1 MIISR
6 RSKYSGHGRTGVTN
20 NKLKNSININID
32 ISLLKSI
39 LNLVTSSNAN
49 IRRMQL
55 INIRNLFQIIDKSQY
70 LSDIEKTRT
79 INHIEKGIE
88 CRLNMNLSNTA
99 MIVQYINNGL
109 LPEDQL
115 DMNSVHEIQNAEI
128 TFIDSYVSEALKYS
142 FINDDVDRALD
153 VFTRFKSTTYGSRAA
168 IVDEIEQLVND
179 MQTKFRRV
187 KAQSTSEMM
196 FSLQNGTYEDVITEV
211 FNKIKDPSRYLYT
224 GMQGFNELL
233 GGAAQSERVYML
245 FGNTG
250 AGKSMFL
257 LNLALQMKKYNKN
270 YKCKD
275 PTKRPCIVYLTM
287 ENSVTETIER
297 LFEIVVNK
305 GEMKNYESPQQIMD
319 LLINEGELYLA
330 DESPIDIIIKYQ
342 PNKSVDTSY
351 LYQLTEDLED
361 EGYEVICLIQ
371 DHIKRIISS
380 ERNPDTRLELGA
392 IVNDFKTF
400 ATLKDLVLFTNSHLN
415 REGNRIVEE
424 GMRHSK
430 ADLIRQLGRAN
441 IGESMLMLDNLDG
454 AFIISPEYDSQ
465 GNKHMAV
472 QRIKERY
479 KCTDRVVVFLPF
491 VSGNNAKLMEDM
503 DLAVPVFKETL
514 RDIPPQSYSNPIGN
528 NRQIYNN
535 IRNLDEDPNDIVT
548 PVINDELNLF
558 NGKMYFE
565 DLILDNDEYD
575 DDQPVRTLVPPPDI
589 LPTTLVSPF
598 MFING

>member
-1 MIISR
+1 MIITR
-6 RSKYSGHGRTGVTN
+6 RSKYSGHGRTAVTN
-20 NKLKNSININID
+20 NKLKNSLNINLD
-32 ISLLKSI
+32 ISFLRSI
-39 LNLVTSSNAN
+39 LNLVTSQNSN

-55 INIRNLFQIIDKSQY
+55 INIRNLFQILDRSQY
-70 LSDIEKTRT
+70 LSDIEKTRI
-79 INHIEKGIE
+79 INYIEKGID
-88 CRLNMNLSNTA
+88 CRLNMNLTNKA
-99 MIVQYINNGL
+99 MIIQYINNGL

-115 DMNSVHEIQNAEI
+115 DPNTITELSNSEI
-128 TFIDSYVSEALKYS
+128 TFIDSYISEALKYS
-142 FINDDVDRALD
+142 FINDDVDKALD

-187 KAQSTSEMM
+187 KAQSSTEMM
-196 FSLQNGTYEDVITEV
+196 FSLQNGTYEDVISEV
-211 FNKIKDPSRYLYT
+211 FTKLKDPSRYLYT

-245 FGNTG
+245 LGNTG
-250 AGKSMFL
+250 AGKSLFL

-287 ENSVTETIER
+287 ENSVAETIER
-297 LFEIVVNK
+297 LFEITVNK
-305 GEMKNYESPQQIMD
+305 GEMKSYENPQQIMD
-319 LLINEGELYLA
+319 LLINEGELSLT
-330 DESPIDIIIKYQ
+330 DDSPIDIIIKYQ

-380 ERNPDTRLELGA
+380 ERNPDIRLELGA

-400 ATLKDLVLFTNSHLN
+400 ATLKDLVVITNSHLN

-424 GMRHSK
+424 GMRNNK
-430 ADLIRQLGRAN
+430 ADIIRQLGRAN

-454 AFIISPEYDSQ
+454 AFIIGPQYDSQ
-465 GNKHMAV
+465 GNKYMAI

-479 KCTDRVVVFLPF
+479 KCTDRAYICQPF
-491 VSGNNAKLMEDM
+491 VQGSNVKLMEDM
-503 DLAVPVFKETL
+503 DLAVPVFKDTM
-514 RDIPPQSYSNPIGN
+514 RDAPPQSYTNPIGG

-535 IRNLDEDPNDIVT
+535 IRNLDEEVDEVSIPA
-548 PVINDELNLF
+548 INEELNLF

-565 DLILDNDEYD
+565 DLILDNDEYED
-575 DDQPVRTLVPPPDI
+575 EPVQTLVPPPDI
-589 LPTTLVSPF
+589 LPTTLVQPF
-598 MFING
+598 IFVNR

>member
-565 DLILDNDEYD
+565 DLILDDNNDY

-589 LPTTLVSPF
+589 LPTTLVPPF

>member
-20 NKLKNSININID
+20 TKLKNSININID

-115 DMNSVHEIQNAEI
+115 DINSVYDIQNAEI